1 MMIAKPTTVEV
12 IEVPNEGAISFLG
25 QYVEV
30 RCGNYHYA
38 GKLVGVND
46 KCVKLEE
53 AHTVFDSGAYTP
65 KKYDDAQ
72 AHVQSE
78 LLVYFNFIESMM
90 PIPASRLGK

>member
-1 MMIAKPTTVEV
+1 MLVQAPRISV
-12 IEVPNEGAISFLG
+12 IEVEGEGAVALLE

-46 KCVKLEE
+46 KCIKLEE
-53 AHTVFDSGAYTP
+53 AHTVFNSGAYTT
-65 KKYDDAQ
+65 KRYEDAQ

-78 LLVYFNFIESMM
+78 LLVYFNFIESLM
-90 PIPASRLGK
+90 PIPPSRLGK